1 MFYVFFISL
10 FVLYICIVT
19 FSFLLFSWYLLFC
32 LVVFFGFCRIFKQ
45 YFLFCL
51 LCFVISVYCFFC
63 CFCHLLI
70 SYFCFLNL
78 FIFSHFYSL
87 TIELNAINRK
97 FFSERCQKTK
107 LVMMTSQTT
116 AVCLCTAIS
125 MLSHAAVALQFIC
138 CWLYLMQL
146 HRCWNELC
154 KKKITGPAG
163 SSLMDSQLLAH
174 L

>member
-1 MFYVFFISL
+1 MYRFLTLFFVLVSL
-10 FVLYICIVT
+10 FCIFVLLRFLFFCFHGIFYSVSWCFLVFVEYLSSIFYSV
-19 FSFLLFSWYLLFC
+19 FSVLLFLST
-32 LVVFFGFCRIFKQ
+32 V
-45 YFLFCL
+45 
-51 LCFVISVYCFFC
+51 FFC

-78 FIFSHFYSL
+78 LIFSHFYSL

-138 CWLYLMQL
+138 CWLYSMQL

-154 KKKITGPAG
+154 TKKNNGT
-163 SSLMDSQLLAH
+163 SR
-174 L
+174 